1 MLITETPSP
10 LHIKTVWDE
19 TFQVTSYIVADDAGL
34 PKFQS
39 FDQGEAEAKMA
50 ELTANRAARAAK
62 VAAYGDRLRCERPR
76 WGSRARARFI
86 VLDADDQIIGE
97 YAHLDDVPELVAEA
111 AETAEVAEAA
121 ETAEVAESAQARG
134 TITEAQVSTIW
145 AAVSDGV
152 ECWMSGPRDLPGIY
166 ALDRAEASRYI
177 SALHGDS

>member
-111 AETAEVAEAA
+111 AETAEVAE
-121 ETAEVAESAQARG
+121 SAQARG